1 MPLVKDGKI
10 ATDLFVHVADGAEL
24 PGDGAILVPAA
35 RFLEDPEAVAEARRQ
50 GRRDLA
56 EQSRSST
63 ISCRISIGS
72 PRSRWCFRRFRDGRA
87 YSQARLLRERH
98 GYDGELRATGQVLRD
113 QFVFMLRAG
122 FDAFE
127 VKKDSRRR
135 GVRRDREALFGVLP
149 ADRRW
154 PRHRAQSADAA
165 ASFGECRPVSTI
177 AHQAMIAEAA
187 TVSPAQALDR
197 ALRDASPAEVIEAA
211 LKTVGREHLALV
223 SSFGTESAAL
233 LKVMADVDPAIPV
246 VFLDTGWLFEE
257 TLAYRDTL
265 IATLGLSD
273 VRSIKPLE
281 ETLSREDPDRE
292 LWFSDPDACCR
303 IRKVEPL
310 ARALKPFSAW
320 INGRKRFQGG
330 ARAEIPVVEDD
341 GARLK
346 FNPFANVSREEIEA
360 IYKLAKLPPH
370 PLVASGYLSVG
381 CMPCTS
387 RTAPG
392 EDARAGRWRGQA
404 KTECGIHTTKTS

>member
-1 MPLVKDGKI
+1 VN
-10 ATDLFVHVADGAEL
+10 
-24 PGDGAILVPAA
+24 AILQQA
-35 RFLEDPEAVAEARRQ
+35 LTGAVAE
-50 GRRDLA
+50 
-56 EQSRSST
+56 
-63 ISCRISIGS
+63 
-72 PRSRWCFRRFRDGRA
+72 P
-87 YSQARLLRERH
+87 SQA
-98 GYDGELRATGQVLRD
+98 AVL
-113 QFVFMLRAG
+113 
-122 FDAFE
+122 
-127 VKKDSRRR
+127 DS
-135 GVRRDREALFGVLP
+135 
-149 ADRRW
+149 
-154 PRHRAQSADAA
+154 
-165 ASFGECRPVSTI
+165 
-177 AHQAMIAEAA
+177 
-187 TVSPAQALDR
+187 
-197 ALRDASPAEVIEAA
+197 ALRDAPPAKVIEAA
-211 LKTVGREHLALV
+211 LQTVGREHLALV

-265 IATLGLSD
+265 IATLGLRD

-281 ETLSREDPDRE
+281 QTLSQEDPDRE

-341 GARLK
+341 GAKLK

-381 CMPCTS
+381 CMPCSS
-387 RTAPG
+387 RTAVD
-392 EDARAGRWRGQA
+392 EDARAGRWRGRA